1 MVTARISVLSLAL
14 LVPLAGCGAGGTAN
28 GEGSKTPAQILAD
41 TQLALGSV
49 RSFHVAG
56 TQTDKD
62 GPSTISGD
70 VSLPGKV
77 HITVQQ
83 GTTNLEIILV
93 GTDGYFKANRAFW
106 DKNGGGAATALF
118 ADRWVKVPAASTP
131 GFSGFAAIS
140 DPATIGHCF
149 LGSRHGAITNAGT
162 STVAGTPVIVL
173 ADDGKA
179 PGASP
184 GEVYIASTGQPLP
197 LRATQTG
204 PQQAGGAPDAIC
216 HETAADVASTTTAGD
231 ISYSVYNQPVNIVA
245 PQGAISLPGVGGPSA

>member
-14 LVPLAGCGAGGTAN
+14 LVTLAGCGAGTAS
-28 GEGSKTPAQILAD
+28 GEASKTPAQILAD

-62 GPSTISGD
+62 GPSTINAD
-70 VSLPGKV
+70 VSVSIPGKV
-77 HITVQQ
+77 HITIQQ
-83 GTTNLEIILV
+83 GTTNLEIIV
-93 GTDGYFKANRAFW
+93 TGADGYFKANRAFW
-106 DKNGGGAATALF
+106 DKQGGGAATALF
-118 ADRWVKVPAASTP
+118 ADRWVKVAAASTP
-131 GFSGFAAIS
+131 GFSEFSAIS
-140 DPATIGHCF
+140 DPGTIGRCF

-162 STVAGTPVIVL
+162 STVAGVPVVVL

-197 LRATQTG
+197 LRSTQTG
-204 PQQAGGAPDAIC
+204 PQRAGGVPDAAC
-216 HETAADVASTTTAGD
+216 KETDVSSSTTAGD
-231 ISYSVYNQPVNIVA
+231 IYYSAYNQPVTIVA
-245 PQGAISLPGVGGPSA
+245 PEGAISLPGAAGSNA

>member
-14 LVPLAGCGAGGTAN
+14 LVPLAGCGAGGTAS
-28 GEGSKTPAQILAD
+28 GEASKTPAQILAD
-41 TQLALGSV
+41 TQPALGSV
-49 RSFHVAG
+49 RSFHMTG

-62 GPSTISGD
+62 GPSTLTAD

-77 HITVQQ
+77 HLTIQQ
-83 GTTNLEIILV
+83 GTTDLEIIVV
-93 GTDGYFKANRAFW
+93 GPDGYFKANRAFW
-106 DKNGGGAATALF
+106 DKNGGGAATALL

-131 GFSGFAAIS
+131 GFAEFSAIS

-197 LRATQTG
+197 LRSTQTG
-204 PQQAGGAPDAIC
+204 PQQAGGVPDAAC
-216 HETAADVASTTTAGD
+216 HETDVSSTTTVGD
-231 ISYSVYNQPVNIVA
+231 IHYGAYNQPVSIVA
-245 PQGAISLPGVGGPSA
+245 PQGAITLPGAKGPSA